1 MMHRRVI
8 TADLAL
14 IGAALA
20 LSLFG
25 IAMVYSAGQ
34 TDVPTVATRAWV
46 SQIKWL
52 LVALVAAFLVS
63 RASVRLIEWL
73 TWPAFLLTYMT
84 VLAWIASFA
93 IYQGGRLLGFG

>member
-34 TDVPTVATRAWV
+34 TDVPT
-46 SQIKWL
+46 
-52 LVALVAAFLVS
+52 
-63 RASVRLIEWL
+63 AS
-73 TWPAFLLTYMT
+73 
-84 VLAWIASFA
+84 
-93 IYQGGRLLGFG
+93 G